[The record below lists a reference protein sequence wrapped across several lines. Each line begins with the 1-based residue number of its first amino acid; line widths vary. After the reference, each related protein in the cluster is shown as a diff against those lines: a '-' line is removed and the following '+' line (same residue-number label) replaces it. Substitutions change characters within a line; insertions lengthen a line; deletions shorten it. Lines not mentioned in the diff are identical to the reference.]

1 MLKTSIVLH
10 VTLIRIF
17 EMGHYLYGFDHIY
30 CIGCTFEVQCPPV
43 KKGGAVKASRS
54 PVVNWKQSFS
64 SSFCTVRSYQ
74 DACALLQKYK

>member
-30 CIGCTFEVQCPPV
+30 CIGCKFEVQCPPL
-43 KKGGAVKASRS
+43 KKGGAVKAS
-54 PVVNWKQSFS
+54 
-64 SSFCTVRSYQ
+64 
-74 DACALLQKYK
+74 LQ